1 MAQRYSCELSAELF
15 AWSAVRKTV
24 IPAWGWRRS
33 SSGTISSAVKRP
45 GRDSSLLSSVED
57 SWGKPHAKSSCFS
70 HSFLSSDKPRISSCI
85 FWHDGP
91 NIRPDCPAEGPVKV
105 ADLIGSRKEV
115 FSITEETSVHQAA
128 QYLREK
134 QVRSVGVMN
143 AGGKLVGVISHSD
156 VSDKVAAENKCPAW
170 MKASDIMTREL
181 VTVTPDKTLEDCL
194 RLMEQNTIFHL
205 LVVDEG
211 QVYRGMLSVSDILRV
226 VASDEKARGDL
237 LEAFIFPPR

>member
-1 MAQRYSCELSAELF
+1 
-15 AWSAVRKTV
+15 
-24 IPAWGWRRS
+24 
-33 SSGTISSAVKRP
+33 
-45 GRDSSLLSSVED
+45 
-57 SWGKPHAKSSCFS
+57 
-70 HSFLSSDKPRISSCI
+70 
-85 FWHDGP
+85 
-91 NIRPDCPAEGPVKV
+91 VKV

-115 FSITEETSVHQAA
+115 FSISEETSVHQAA

-143 AGGKLVGVISHSD
+143 ADGKLVGVISHSD

-205 LVVDEG
+205 IVMDAGKGFL
-211 QVYRGMLSVSDILRV
+211 GMLSVSDILRV
-226 VASDEKARGDL
+226 IASDEKARADL
-237 LEAFIFPPR
+237 LESFIFPPR